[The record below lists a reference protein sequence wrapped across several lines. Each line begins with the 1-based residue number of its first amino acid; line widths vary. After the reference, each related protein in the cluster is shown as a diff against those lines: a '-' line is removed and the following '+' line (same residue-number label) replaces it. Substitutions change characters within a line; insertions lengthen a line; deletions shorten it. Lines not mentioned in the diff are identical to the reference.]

1 MFSVLRLLGDLE
13 GAGHGS
19 CKIVTVD
26 GDDGHYIASRLGRS
40 SGGAGVRLPLAG
52 EAAVQVVDIACILDC
67 DAVNGQVS
75 VPVESCGFVRSELL
89 GNLSFPSNLDALGDL
104 QHGQHTDSD
113 AGVVVGVIG
122 DGGGG
127 VNAGVVRSAECD
139 ARIVEHAGQLVEDF
153 NQLTD
158 SAGVD
163 IQLLQQIKDFLSL
176 KSFLEC
182 TDGGTLLHD
191 LGQRLVIDAI
201 KYRIDYLDN
210 NAVLEFVRQVEIDAS
225 AELADVVL
233 NVGAADAGVNGV
245 NVDLGIVRIN
255 GDEVCGDFLIR
266 ADDRGVNLDL
276 DVGLVDLQSSLD
288 RLGGTVL
295 GAALVGDAN
304 LLCVCCTHLR
314 VLDKNNRAGAQA
326 FNAPSKAPVSET
338 EDA

>member
-1 MFSVLRLLGDLE
+1 M
-13 GAGHGS
+13 
-19 CKIVTVD
+19 
-26 GDDGHYIASRLGRS
+26 
-40 SGGAGVRLPLAG
+40 
-52 EAAVQVVDIACILDC
+52 
-67 DAVNGQVS
+67 
-75 VPVESCGFVRSELL
+75 PVESCGFVRSELL
-89 GNLSFPSNLDALGDL
+89 GNLSFPSDLDALGDL

-127 VNAGVVRSAECD
+127 VNASVVRSAECD

-210 NAVLEFVRQVEIDAS
+210 NAVLEFVRHVEIDAS

-276 DVGLVDLQSSLD
+276 DVGLVDLQSALD
-288 RLGGTVL
+288 RLGGAEL
-295 GAALVGDAN
+295 GAALVGYAN
-304 LLCVCCTHLR
+304 LLCICRAHLG
-314 VLDKNNRAGAQA
+314 VLDHNNRAAA
-326 FNAPSKAPVSET
+326 NRRPSF
-338 EDA
+338 